1 MDTRVLRATP
11 REEGAE
17 PHHQSL
23 SLVDES
29 EDILGHTDGMFWQA
43 CCLGCA
49 TLLAWN
55 IVLITFDYFANE
67 VFSDPDFVNKAT
79 AEYFLALFAT
89 QTVFMFYVG
98 PRIAFFPA
106 WCVGILLNSLGLMGL
121 WLCPSSERPLS
132 VLCVVALG
140 TGTALLQTSL
150 NGLVGPIS
158 IDAINASMVGQGVAG
173 VISAAASLVKPTF
186 VTVGVTMS
194 SASFV
199 ILASLPV
206 YLFKFR
212 WNPQVRSVE
221 RQKTE
226 FIRQNSEGSPIHAS
240 AESARRR
247 RDVFSDAFPQ
257 ARNAWLVFFT
267 TFSVFPGVAL
277 RWTSANGMP
286 DSRFR
291 PIVAGVFQVGDII
304 GRYTPSATWAQV
316 RPDFVKF
323 FAFARIVFVPLFIY
337 LAQHETSD
345 ILTISVML
353 IFSVSNGYCA
363 TLSMMYGPG
372 QVSRK
377 NEKEM
382 VGYLM
387 VTFLVGGILSGSLAA
402 FPVANQFF
410 PPNY

>member
-1 MDTRVLRATP
+1 MGHQRGGKSGEANIRYRWCNNVLSIIRDTGQPSCVFVQVPL
-11 REEGAE
+11 
-17 PHHQSL
+17 
-23 SLVDES
+23 ES
-29 EDILGHTDGMFWQA
+29 ASAKRGTTENGIH
-43 CCLGCA
+43 
-49 TLLAWN
+49 
-55 IVLITFDYFANE
+55 
-67 VFSDPDFVNKAT
+67 T
-79 AEYFLALFAT
+79 AEFGGQSYS
-89 QTVFMFYVG
+89 
-98 PRIAFFPA
+98 
-106 WCVGILLNSLGLMGL
+106 CVGG
-121 WLCPSSERPLS
+121 
-132 VLCVVALG
+132 
-140 TGTALLQTSL
+140 
-150 NGLVGPIS
+150 VG
-158 IDAINASMVGQGVAG
+158 
-173 VISAAASLVKPTF
+173 
-186 VTVGVTMS
+186 
-194 SASFV
+194 
-199 ILASLPV
+199 
-206 YLFKFR
+206 
-212 WNPQVRSVE
+212 
-221 RQKTE
+221 
-226 FIRQNSEGSPIHAS
+226 
-240 AESARRR
+240 RRR